1 MTKILLMRHAQSTF
15 NEAFE
20 QLRSKYQQKLLTKP
34 EYLIQ
39 VKLLMGSNDPDLL
52 NSKLTPAGISQCQN
66 LTLTIAKEFPKI
78 KRVLLSPFRR
88 VIQTFEESFASHP
101 NFISKNIK
109 VSFIPELREA
119 ITTCSDICCWTPN
132 EKEQI
137 KHPDL
142 YNWDWLKSFDE
153 PEFWFFIRL

>member
-1 MTKILLMRHAQSTF
+1 MR
-15 NEAFE
+15 
-20 QLRSKYQQKLLTKP
+20 
-34 EYLIQ
+34 
-39 VKLLMGSNDPDLL
+39 SNDPDLL

-66 LTLTIAKEFPKI
+66 FTLTIGKEFPKI
-78 KRVLLSPFRR
+78 KRVVLSPFRR

-109 VSFIPELREA
+109 VSFMPELREA
-119 ITTCSDICCWTPN
+119 ITNCSDVCCWSPN

-142 YNWDWLKSFDE
+142 YNWDWLKSFDD